1 MTGAARF
8 VPIGA
13 RSLLDGKRLPVED
26 RDRQAL
32 GDEPCL
38 HIGGTNA
45 RIVYRLDAADPCDQ
59 REIWR
64 LAALALR
71 ASEEGAIRSQVGF
84 DRLDFYTERRTN
96 VLVRRLKLPSRWIA
110 QGEIGERDLA
120 GATLALC
127 AYVWGPE

>member
-1 MTGAARF
+1 MSQY

-45 RIVYRLDAADPCDQ
+45 RIVYRLDVTDPCDQ

-64 LAALALR
+64 LAALDLLDEEWGA
-71 ASEEGAIRSQVGF
+71 ASAILVQTDLGWSFFAAWDQS
-84 DRLDFYTERRTN
+84 DEDFSE
-96 VLVRRLKLPSRWIA
+96 LWICA
-110 QGEIGERDLA
+110 ADNIES
-120 GATLALC
+120 ATLALC